1 MHHALKIHE
10 IIQEVC
16 EYIEISRT
24 GYSPLSLGGR
34 LPGNQWMTA
43 LALVCR
49 AWFEPAMDIKWAKLY
64 DLAAFVEIWVA
75 RGVLEKNGR
84 SQYVRTLLNAVD

>member
-1 MHHALKIHE
+1 MHLALKIHE

-16 EYIEISRT
+16 EYTKISRT
-24 GYSPLSLGGR
+24 AYTPSEDC

-49 AWFEPAMDIKWAKLY
+49 AWFEPAIDIKWATLH
-64 DLAAFVEIWVA
+64 DLGAFYGIWVA
-75 RGVLEKNGR
+75 RGVLEKRGR
-84 SQYVRTLLNAVD
+84 SQYVRALCNVVI